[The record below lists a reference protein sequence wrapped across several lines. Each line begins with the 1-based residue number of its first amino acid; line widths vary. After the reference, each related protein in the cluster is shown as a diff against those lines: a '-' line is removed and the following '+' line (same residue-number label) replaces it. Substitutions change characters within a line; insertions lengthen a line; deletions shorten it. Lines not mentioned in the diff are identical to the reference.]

1 MFSWK
6 LWVLWSQFLRQND
19 RKNILYNPPFNGS
32 VHRVKFHN
40 LISSF
45 IKEGCYFGSI
55 CGWISGGFGSK
66 GGLGS
71 KDSILVSVSGNFG
84 DSLMT
89 ARKQYFH
96 NSRVRSELLGQS
108 FEFNCLFV
116 ACYSCFGSQFDKTTR
131 LLCFYSCIT
140 QKEWTKKQRA
150 HAIYIMHYVLNIRID
165 TVCLNE

>member
-1 MFSWK
+1 MNLFSFFSRKANESLFIRPESDYCHALSTCWLTDSLMFSRVDLCDIGWWWK
-6 LWVLWSQFLRQND
+6 MSRQFLLMLLLMLKMMLRHQ
-19 RKNILYNPPFNGS
+19 
-32 VHRVKFHN
+32 
-40 LISSF
+40 
-45 IKEGCYFGSI
+45 E
-55 CGWISGGFGSK
+55 
-66 GGLGS
+66 
-71 KDSILVSVSGNFG
+71 NFG

-150 HAIYIMHYVLNIRID
+150 HAIYILHYVLNIRMD
-165 TVCLNE
+165 PLCLNEEEAKKGV